1 MDVAGQVTNGAVE
14 RPLRMAGE
22 PTDRALPHVR
32 QRGTHM
38 ASTAPSAA
46 SQLNTEQNYLRR
58 IDMRIQLLTVQA
70 PGSSELAR
78 MRAAREDVLTR
89 ISPKALAAYEKAVNP
104 PKNREQI
111 AAEAEA
117 ERVAMEA
124 NRDRPAI

>member
-1 MDVAGQVTNGAVE
+1 
-14 RPLRMAGE
+14 MAN
-22 PTDRALPHVR
+22 
-32 QRGTHM
+32 
-38 ASTAPSAA
+38 TAPSAA

-70 PGSSELAR
+70 PDSPELAR

-89 ISPKALAAYEKAVNP
+89 ISPKELAAYEKVVNP
-104 PKNREQI
+104 PKSREQI

>member
-1 MDVAGQVTNGAVE
+1 
-14 RPLRMAGE
+14 
-22 PTDRALPHVR
+22 
-32 QRGTHM
+32 M

-89 ISPKALAAYEKAVNP
+89 ISPKELAAYEKAVNP
-104 PKNREQI
+104 PKSREQI

-124 NRDRPAI
+124 NKDRPAI